1 MSMTAKCDMA
11 PDFRFLVEAASDA
24 DEPRR
29 DASEL
34 VDVAIGRGLRALD
47 VESFASNPRIVAA
60 PRSPGAA
67 ADTLQLEPLTVDRRP
82 ALLMLTPNEVG
93 VRVNDRPAPRIA
105 VLAVGDQLQIG
116 DAVLHLTRY
125 REFPVGPP
133 SAEMLGRPCPVC
145 RVPFDENTRAYVHDC
160 GLAMHLEPESKPAE
174 DRLECALLGDCPNC
188 DGPISLESGYAYVPE
203 L

>member
-1 MSMTAKCDMA
+1 MSMTANSDTVM
-11 PDFRFLVEAASDA
+11 DFRFLVELTPDA

-29 DASEL
+29 DASDL
-34 VDVAIGRGLRALD
+34 VDVAVGHGLRAID

-60 PRSPGAA
+60 PRSRGAA
-67 ADTLQLEPLTVDRRP
+67 ADTLQFEPLSVDRRP
-82 ALLMLTPNEVG
+82 GLLMLTPNRVD
-93 VRVNDRPAPRIA
+93 VRVNDRPVPRIA
-105 VLAVGDQLQIG
+105 VLAIGDQLQIG

-145 RVPFDENTRAYVHDC
+145 RVPFDEKTRVYVHDC